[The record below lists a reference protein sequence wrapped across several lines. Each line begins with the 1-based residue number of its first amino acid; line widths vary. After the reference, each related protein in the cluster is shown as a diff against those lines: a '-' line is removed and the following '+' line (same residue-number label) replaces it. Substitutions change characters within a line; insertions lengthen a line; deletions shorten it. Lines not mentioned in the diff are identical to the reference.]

1 MKIAVLAVQGAF
13 AEHAKRVQELGAEA
27 VELRQKADVLQ
38 SYDGIILPGGESTVQ
53 SRLLKELSMFE
64 PLKEKI
70 EEGLSLIHI

>member
-38 SYDGIILPGGESTVQ
+38 SYDGAFTAIAESTLVPW
-53 SRLLKELSMFE
+53 SV
-64 PLKEKI
+64 
-70 EEGLSLIHI
+70 SL